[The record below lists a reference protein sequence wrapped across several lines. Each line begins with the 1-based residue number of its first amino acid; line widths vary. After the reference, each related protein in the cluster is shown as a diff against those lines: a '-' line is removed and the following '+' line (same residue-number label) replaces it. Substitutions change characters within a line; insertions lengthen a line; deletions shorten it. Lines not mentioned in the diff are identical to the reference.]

1 MHSEVTYIR
10 NALDAAGVHGV
21 QGYCDKLEPN
31 SKTSSVYRD
40 HLSEAYAALMFAR
53 FGFEVQMRESPD
65 LILEHNGVSLGAEVK
80 RFQRKEQ
87 DDIDDKRMQE
97 EFIEYGETVSTEDDE
112 AWIQVEKVILK
123 KSSKLL
129 SGIPN
134 ILVIESSSPNCIEK
148 SEILFAVNSIAKQ
161 INNCS
166 TMNIGRLNGIVFM
179 SNGYNYTRQRSVY
192 FIEVPHADVPLS
204 EKTRLALE
212 EITEW
217 TTGCNP
223 EI

>member
-10 NALDAAGVHGV
+10 NALDFAGVHGV

-31 SKTSSVYRD
+31 RITPSVYRD

-97 EFIEYGETVSTEDDE
+97 EFIEYGETVSTEGEE
-112 AWIQVEKVILK
+112 AWIQVKKVILK
-123 KSSKLL
+123 KSSQLCQGFL
-129 SGIPN
+129 T
-134 ILVIESSSPNCIEK
+134 
-148 SEILFAVNSIAKQ
+148 F
-161 INNCS
+161 
-166 TMNIGRLNGIVFM
+166 
-179 SNGYNYTRQRSVY
+179 
-192 FIEVPHADVPLS
+192 
-204 EKTRLALE
+204 
-212 EITEW
+212 
-217 TTGCNP
+217 
-223 EI
+223 